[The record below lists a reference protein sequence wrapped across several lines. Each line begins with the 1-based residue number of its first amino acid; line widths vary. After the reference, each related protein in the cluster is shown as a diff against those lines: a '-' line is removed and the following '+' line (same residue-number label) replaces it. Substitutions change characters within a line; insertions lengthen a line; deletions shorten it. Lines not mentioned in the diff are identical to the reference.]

1 MISDLVKNIE
11 PFYVMDIL
19 ERAKQLEAEGRD
31 IIHFEVGEPD
41 FSTPE
46 EICSAAVRWIER
58 GYTKYTSS
66 LGIDELRRSV
76 AEHYSHTY
84 EVDIGYE
91 RVIITMGSSPALLL
105 CMLTVLNPGD
115 EVLITD
121 PHYACYPQIIN
132 VARGTV
138 RKVPVY
144 ESEGYQVNPAEV
156 RKNMSTRTRAILI
169 NSPANPTGVVMDE
182 DVLRELCEIG
192 LFIISDEIYHGLVY
206 GARTNSVLEFTDNAI
221 AVNGFAKLYSM
232 TGWRLGYL
240 IVPKELVRYV
250 QKLQQNLFISAG
262 SFVQKAGVEA
272 LEKVK
277 KSGRSEAMVA
287 EFDRRRREMIKGLSS
302 IGFNIEFEPGGAF
315 YVFVNSS
322 RWSRDSLSL
331 SFDILENCGVGVTP
345 GIDFSDRGRDY
356 LRFSYTTSV
365 DSIREGI
372 KRLGDFLGR

>member
-19 ERAKQLEAEGRD
+19 ERAKELEAEGRD

-41 FSTPE
+41 FNTPK
-46 EICSAAVRWIER
+46 EICSAAVRWIEE

-66 LGIDELRRSV
+66 LGIEELRRSI
-76 AEHYSHTY
+76 AEDYSCTY
-84 EVDIGYE
+84 GVDVGYE

-105 CMLTVLNPGD
+105 SMLAVLNPGD

-138 RKVPVY
+138 RKIPVY
-144 ESEGYQVNPAEV
+144 QSDGYQVNPAEV
-156 RKNMSTRTRAILI
+156 RKNIGTRTKAILI
-169 NSPANPTGVVMDE
+169 NSPANPTGAVMDRE
-182 DVLRELCEIG
+182 VFRELCEMG
-192 LFIISDEIYHGLVY
+192 LFVISDEIYHGLAY
-206 GARTNSVLEFTDNAI
+206 GASINSVLEFTDNAI

-232 TGWRLGYL
+232 TGWRLGYM
-240 IVPKELVRYV
+240 IVPKEHIRYV

-262 SFVQKAGVEA
+262 SFIQKAGVEA
-272 LEKVK
+272 IEKVK

-287 EFDRRRREMIKGLSS
+287 EFDRRRREMITGLSS
-302 IGFNIEFEPGGAF
+302 IGFNIEVEPRGAF

-331 SFDILENCGVGVTP
+331 AFDILENCGVGVTP

-365 DSIREGI
+365 DSIREGV
-372 KRLGDFLGR
+372 KRLGDFLG